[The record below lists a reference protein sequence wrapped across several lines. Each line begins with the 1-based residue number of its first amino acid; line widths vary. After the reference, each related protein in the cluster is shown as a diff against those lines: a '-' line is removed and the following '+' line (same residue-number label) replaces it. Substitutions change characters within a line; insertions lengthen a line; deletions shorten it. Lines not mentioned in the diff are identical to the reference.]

1 MRKAN
6 LPALIA
12 VAALLALWQA
22 ACSLGL
28 VPPFLLPSPWDV
40 GKAFVT
46 ELPLLWEN
54 SLITLQEAFL
64 GLCLGVAAGFLA
76 AVAMDAF
83 EVVYRAFYPILVLTQ
98 TVPTVAIAPLLVLW
112 FGYGMA
118 P

>member
-46 ELPLLWEN
+46 ELPLLW
-54 SLITLQEAFL
+54 
-64 GLCLGVAAGFLA
+64 
-76 AVAMDAF
+76 
-83 EVVYRAFYPILVLTQ
+83 
-98 TVPTVAIAPLLVLW
+98 
-112 FGYGMA
+112 
-118 P
+118 